1 MKRILSALFFT
12 ALLAGGATA
21 QTLRWASQGDLQ
33 TADPHSQ
40 NESMTNMMNGQ
51 VYEKLVKRGKDL
63 SIGPGLATEWS
74 NPDPLTWRF
83 KLRPNVKFHDG
94 APFSADDVVFS
105 VERARHE
112 TSNVRQYAFPVGTP
126 RKIDAL
132 TVEFKLDKP
141 NPIFLQH
148 IDLLWIM
155 NKAWCE
161 KHKVTRPLD
170 FKNKEES
177 HASLNAN
184 GTGPFVLVNR
194 QPAVKAVFKRNPHWW
209 GGFEG
214 NVQEIV
220 FTPIASDGTRLA
232 ALLSGEL
239 DLVLDPS
246 PRDIPRLRQQDKV
259 QVIDGPENR
268 LIFIAFDQFRDKL
281 EYGRSPDGKN
291 PFKDRRVRQAMY
303 QAVNV
308 DAIRDKIMAGLAKPT
323 GGVTPSEVASL
334 FDAGLQT
341 RLPYDLAAAR
351 KLMQEAGYGTGFEVT
366 LDCPNNR
373 YINDEELCIALAGMW
388 AQIGISV
395 KVNAMPRV
403 LFFPKL
409 ERFETSLYLYGWGGA
424 ITDAD
429 SILTPVWRNL
439 GEKGIGSNNYGR
451 WRNDKFDALV
461 AQQAVE
467 PDPKKREPLVR
478 AALQEFRESLHV
490 IPLHRQVI
498 PWAARKGLVAA
509 HRPDNWLEVAWV
521 KLPAAK

>member
-1 MKRILSALFFT
+1 MKRSVLALGL
-12 ALLAGGATA
+12 LLAAALVQA

-40 NESMTNMMNGQ
+40 NESMTNMINGQ
-51 VYEKLVKRGKDL
+51 VYEKLVRRNKDL
-63 SIGPGLATEWS
+63 SIGPGLALSWT

-83 KLRPNVKFHDG
+83 KLRPGVKFHDG
-94 APFSADDVVFS
+94 TPFTADDVVFS
-105 VERARHE
+105 IERAKQE
-112 TSNVRQYAFPVGTP
+112 TSNVRQYAHPVGTP
-126 RKIDAL
+126 RRLDAL

-155 NKAWCE
+155 SKAWSE

-184 GTGPFVLVNR
+184 GTGPFMLVSR
-194 QPAVKAVFKRNPHWW
+194 QPAVRSVFKRNPHWW
-209 GGFEG
+209 GRFEG

-239 DLVLDPS
+239 DLVIDPS
-246 PRDIPRLRQQDKV
+246 PRDIPRLRQQPKL

-268 LIFIAFDQFRDKL
+268 LIFIGFDQHRDTL
-281 EYGRSPDGKN
+281 AYGKSPDGKN
-291 PFKDRRVRQAMY
+291 PFKDRRVRQALY
-303 QAVNV
+303 QAVHV
-308 DAIRDKIMAGLAKPT
+308 EAIRDKIMAGLALPT
-323 GGVTPSEVASL
+323 GGVTPSPVASFNDPAL
-334 FDAGLQT
+334 ES

-351 KLMQEAGYGTGFEVT
+351 QLLQQAGYPNGFEVT

-373 YINDEELCIALAGMW
+373 YINDEELCVALAGMW
-388 AQIGISV
+388 AQIGIKV

-403 LFFPKL
+403 LYFPKL
-409 ERFETSLYLYGWGGA
+409 ERFESSLYLYGWGGA

-439 GEKGIGSNNYGR
+439 GDKGIGSNNYGR
-451 WRNDKFDALV
+451 WSNDKFDALA
-461 AQQAVE
+461 AQQAIE
-467 PDPKKREPLVR
+467 PDPAKREPLVR
-478 AALQEFRESLHV
+478 AALAEFRQGLHV

-498 PWAARKGLVAA
+498 PWAVRRGVSAV
-509 HRPDNWLEVAWV
+509 HRADNWLEVAWV
-521 KLPAAK
+521 TVPAR